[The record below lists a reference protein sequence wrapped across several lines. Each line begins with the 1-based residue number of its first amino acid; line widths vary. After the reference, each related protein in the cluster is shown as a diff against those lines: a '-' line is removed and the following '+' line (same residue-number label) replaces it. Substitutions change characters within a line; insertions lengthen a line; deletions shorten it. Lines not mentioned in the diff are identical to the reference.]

1 MAPIRMNG
9 CLLRQSPST
18 KVVACHANKTLC
30 GVQVPVDLI
39 GIVTSTGPLG
49 SVKRKSDSSE
59 VPRRDV
65 TLVDQR

>member
-1 MAPIRMNG
+1 M
-9 CLLRQSPST
+9 
-18 KVVACHANKTLC
+18 
-30 GVQVPVDLI
+30 QVPVDI
-39 GIVTSTGPLG
+39 MGIVTSTGQLG